1 LSAVAQFR
9 ELLHDIHDD
18 LEANDL
24 EAFRERLKSV
34 EDFRELLTL
43 DEFDRRAVN
52 RWLKQA

>member
-34 EDFRELLTL
+34 EDFREWLTL

-52 RWLKQA
+52 RRLKQA